1 MLALFVKRPVLAAA
15 LSVFILFTGV
25 IAYLLLPVRDYP
37 VMPASRVTVTTTL
50 PGASPQVME
59 GFVSTPLEEALTGL
73 DGVDYIS
80 SSNSEGQSV
89 ITLKFPI
96 GYDIDAVLPQVSNRV
111 NSVVWKLPKQI
122 NGPTVKKINPNSG
135 PTGAIMYISYFSD
148 ALNMKQL
155 SDYMLRVVQTQ
166 LESVKG
172 VATVEMWGDRMYS
185 MRIWLNPRLMA
196 AHHVSASEVVQALR
210 ANNLRSTAGQL
221 KGRQLLFNVST
232 SSTLSTPKEFNQIV
246 VKSDKGRHVRIA
258 DIGVAKLGA
267 VSRELVGTFEGRQA
281 MNIGIVPQANANS
294 IEVAKR
300 VKTTLKKLQLPPK
313 TTYRILLDKTQFSI
327 ESIKEVHRTLIEACI
342 CVFIVIF
349 LFLGSMRLLAIP
361 IVTIPLSL
369 LGGCG
374 LMLLFGYSLN
384 SLTFLAAVLA
394 IGLVVDDAIVVIE
407 NVHRHIQMGQS
418 RLAAAIN
425 GVTEIRNPVISMT
438 LTVAIVLLPI
448 GFVSGFSGAL
458 FKEFAFCM
466 AMVVIIS
473 GILALFVS
481 PAMCGKVLEDHEPK
495 LSIMIDKVM
504 ERFKSAYKAVLHH
517 FIRMKWLVLVLFIAV
532 IAAGLHLSSK
542 LPSELIPPE
551 NEGVVIAMGIAPT
564 GMNQDYTM
572 KYGQVFNKI
581 FAKTPGMLTYGV
593 FYGFPSLPTQVIGFV
608 VVDPFNKEGLS
619 IDQIIKQT
627 NNEVKRIP
635 GLLSFAVKMPTLPG
649 AQTMQSISFVLKTTR
664 PYAELSQAMNRLL
677 DATKSSD
684 SVTNAQ
690 SNLKMN
696 QVQVD
701 VTVNRNKADAV
712 GVTTQQI
719 SDTLAVMLGKPYI
732 NRFGLGGRSYEVIPQ
747 VFHRF
752 RMNPDELY
760 NIYIPTNNGKLIPLS
775 DVVNISE
782 SMTPNTLNQFQLMR
796 SATLTAS
803 VAPGYTLGQSLKYL
817 KDYVH
822 THLGGDYHV
831 DYSSQSRQFIQS
843 EGVLQKVFVIALF
856 LIYLLLTIN
865 FASFRDPLIVMLSV
879 PLSLVG
885 AVYAMFLSGATF
897 NIYTKIGLIMLV
909 GLISK
914 HGILIVNFANMLQ
927 EEKGLSLVEAAVEA
941 AAIRLRP
948 ILMTTAAMIAGA
960 VPLVLASGAGHVARE
975 QIGWVIIG
983 GMALGTC
990 LTLFVVPTAYSLFAK
1005 RVNATPAQGT

>member
-885 AVYAMFLSGATF
+885 AVYAMYLSGATF